1 MKKMYERAKP
11 KGMRRV
17 ARESKE
23 SDLSNPHDWIYAITR
38 EIHSIPYIS

>member
-1 MKKMYERAKP
+1 MYERAKL

-23 SDLSNPHDWIYAITR
+23 SDPSNPRDWIYAITR
-38 EIHSIPYIS
+38 ETHRIPHIS